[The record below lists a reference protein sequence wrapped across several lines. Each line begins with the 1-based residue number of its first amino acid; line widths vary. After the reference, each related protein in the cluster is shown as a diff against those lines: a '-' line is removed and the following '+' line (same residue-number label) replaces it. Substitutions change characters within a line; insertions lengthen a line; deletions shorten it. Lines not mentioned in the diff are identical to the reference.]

1 MKKYEIDFQL
11 ASTHI
16 HRQNTSGQAI
26 ITYKN
31 HFIYGFS
38 MTDQNPIRK
47 CYRIHS
53 QGAITLNLLRNSR
66 VNPALSAYAY
76 LFFPYD
82 FNISPMEPH
91 ITRVVVYDK
100 PVNRISCGRHVTLG
114 WYIGPCLD
122 HYRCM
127 HCYMPATVILRITDT
142 LRYIPKVFDFP
153 KNNRIRLFTAGYWR
167 HNCNYK

>member
-1 MKKYEIDFQL
+1 MKKYDMDFQL
-11 ASTHI
+11 APPHM
-16 HRQNTSGQAI
+16 HRRSEAEWAI

-38 MTDQNPIRK
+38 TTDPNLPISKWDRLL
-47 CYRIHS
+47 S
-53 QGAITLNLLRNSR
+53 QCAITLNLLRNSR

-91 ITRVVVYDK
+91 ITRVVVHDK

-142 LRYIPKVFDFP
+142 LRYIPKVFSFP
-153 KNNRIRLFTAGYWR
+153 K
-167 HNCNYK
+167 